1 MGGYEMGL
9 DIWFKDDIKNIL
21 LGVEFANAH
30 LAARYGDAEVRA
42 YREGFT
48 AALTAT
54 AVSFG
59 IWPGEIQ
66 AGHVRVEPKMA
77 LQPPV
82 RIRQQ

>member
-1 MGGYEMGL
+1 MGL

-30 LAARYGDAEVRA
+30 LASYCREDEVQA
-42 YREGFT
+42 YRDGFRAALLAT
-48 AALTAT
+48 AA
-54 AVSFG
+54 SFG